1 MNQWP
6 SPQALLSKLGY
17 HRNSVLF
24 LITLFIAVWESL
36 LCINGL

>member
-24 LITLFIAVWESL
+24 SYHSLHSCVGVFIMH
-36 LCINGL
+36 